1 MHDFS
6 NQEELRLW
14 DSVLGV
20 TPAFAL
26 LKSRLHDLAASSL
39 FLLKSEKAKGSHHH
53 HWGTPQSYALLL
65 SVCFS
70 SIFPM
75 IVGLKA

>member
-6 NQEELRLW
+6 NQEKLRLW

-39 FLLKSEKAKGSHHH
+39 FLVKSEKAKGSSPL
-53 HWGTPQSYALLL
+53 GNFSEVLLL
-65 SVCFS
+65 SVCLSFLFS
-70 SIFPM
+70 ND
-75 IVGLKA
+75 